1 MNPSV
6 AQWLGALEW
15 VMTQPGLLHG
25 LPGGTDPIFRA
36 DDPRLLAMLAGA
48 RRDPT
53 RLLELLS
60 APRSHK
66 VGIAFEALVHFGIE
80 QGLGHTVLG
89 RDVQIR
95 AERRTVG
102 ALDVVLRTHTG
113 VEEHWELAY
122 KLFLQCKP
130 DLGWSSWLGPG
141 ERDRLDTKV
150 NRMRHHQIPL
160 SARDVASVFSLG
172 PTGDPRDR
180 CPHRLSGP
188 MGASDRD
195 GPCVGCGARLPLGSA
210 AQTAVVW
217 ALGGTGRG
225 GDVGRRR
232 SFAVDRRTP
241 APSPAVERVEWA
253 IDRGRAAVVC
263 CSGTLGQPRT
273 LIRPMRLQRTAGRAP
288 GSMPPGR

>member
-25 LPGGTDPIFRA
+25 LPGGTDPIFRT

-102 ALDVVLRTHTG
+102 ALDVVLRTQTG

-160 SARDVASVFSLG
+160 SARDVASEALAGLGVNEPPAQRAVLQGVLFSRWDQPVTRATDARIDSAGRWVRQTEMARVLDAAPDSRWVRRHKPLWFG
-172 PTGDPRDR
+172 PWV
-180 CPHRLSGP
+180 GP
-188 MGASDRD
+188 AE
-195 GPCVGCGARLPLGSA
+195 
-210 AQTAVVW
+210 AVVS
-217 ALGGTGRG
+217 ADAVRSQLV
-225 GDVGRRR
+225 DAPLRRAQLW
-232 SFAVDRRTP
+232 SVWNG
-241 APSPAVERVEWA
+241 PSIADEQLWFVVPERW
-253 IDRGRAAVVC
+253 GSRA
-263 CSGTLGQPRT
+263 R
-273 LIRPMRLQRTAGRAP
+273 
-288 GSMPPGR
+288 